1 MLKQLGLD
9 GLVRAEVR
17 NWQSYLRFG
26 PFVRAQAAES
36 KTGHFVALPAK
47 QATPL
52 IFTSHF
58 FLRLHRH
65 LMPLVRR
72 SRRDIEW
79 VDWELR
85 PNKLPGDI
93 NGPMS
98 VVFSRIMHDTSG
110 AQLALGN
117 IRIARFRNSQ
127 DGERKPLGQSSR

>member
-9 GLVRAEVR
+9 GLVLAEVR
-17 NWQSYLRFG
+17 NWFG

-36 KTGHFVALPAK
+36 KTEHFVALPAK

-58 FLRLHRH
+58 FLRLHRQ
-65 LMPLVRR
+65 LMPLLRR
-72 SRRDIEW
+72 SRGDIEW
-79 VDWELR
+79 VDW
-85 PNKLPGDI
+85 
-93 NGPMS
+93 
-98 VVFSRIMHDTSG
+98 
-110 AQLALGN
+110 ALGN